1 MFGLV
6 EKNKKNE
13 VSEEIGN
20 SLPKTDPKKIRGF
33 LSSDVESLM
42 KDGTIVNV
50 KLIEL
55 KELMNKCNIILVETN
70 D

>member
-1 MFGLV
+1 
-6 EKNKKNE
+6 
-13 VSEEIGN
+13 
-20 SLPKTDPKKIRGF
+20 
-33 LSSDVESLM
+33 M

-70 D
+70 DQKMIEFKMVFRVIKKQLCGPDIVT